1 MAMDLLDGSL
11 LSQLSSRSNSV
22 DGGDIDASFLAAAE
36 SMVRNGLGDGA
47 DGGGSTM
54 SAAAAAAAS
63 GVGLGLGETG
73 GRQQLQRRVLQ
84 QELGNQLEFMRH
96 QTLQL
101 ERMLHSERERERDAR
116 ALAWLRG
123 RRVLFVMRTKKV
135 LLGRDTKNSRVDM
148 DLCEEGDAGRV
159 SRRHAI
165 ISLKRNCEFYIS
177 NIGLR
182 SLDINGKVGL
192 PLLPPRPLRRCVRCC
207 GRHRHRRRHRRRCC
221 SCSDRLSFPRAAGA
235 VWFRSHFDCSVP
247 FCLSC
252 K

>member
-47 DGGGSTM
+47 EGGSAM

-63 GVGLGLGETG
+63 GVGLGLGEMG
-73 GRQQLQRRVLQ
+73 GQQQLQRRVLQ

-135 LLGRDTKNSRVDM
+135 LLGRDTKKSRVDM
-148 DLCEEGDAGRV
+148 DLCEEGDADRV

-192 PLLPPRPLRRCVRCC
+192 PLPPPRLRRRCVRRC
-207 GRHRHRRRHRRRCC
+207 GRHRRRHHHRRR
-221 SCSDRLSFPRAAGA
+221 
-235 VWFRSHFDCSVP
+235 
-247 FCLSC
+247 
-252 K
+252 